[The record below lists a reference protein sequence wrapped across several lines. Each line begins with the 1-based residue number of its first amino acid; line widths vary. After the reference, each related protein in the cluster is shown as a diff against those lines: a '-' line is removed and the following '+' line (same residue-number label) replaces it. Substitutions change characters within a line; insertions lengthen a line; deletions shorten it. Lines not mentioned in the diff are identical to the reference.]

1 MKKKHKILL
10 AAVGL
15 TAVVTAAAAAGTAGS
30 SGDPLVTL
38 SYLTGVFQ
46 PQVMEEVDQA
56 VADNETQLK
65 SDLDAAIEQWEDQ
78 LGQGSASSST
88 YQVVTLTNGQTLT
101 GEVGCEVMLRV
112 GSAKC
117 VSSSS
122 PGLID
127 TTAGTTLNNGGALVT
142 NHLYMVTIDTR
153 SVTATAATTKLL
165 VRGSYTIS

>member
-56 VADNETQLK
+56 VAGIERVVL
-65 SDLDAAIEQWEDQ
+65 DL
-78 LGQGSASSST
+78 
-88 YQVVTLTNGQTLT
+88 
-101 GEVGCEVMLRV
+101 
-112 GSAKC
+112 
-117 VSSSS
+117 
-122 PGLID
+122 
-127 TTAGTTLNNGGALVT
+127 
-142 NHLYMVTIDTR
+142 
-153 SVTATAATTKLL
+153 
-165 VRGSYTIS
+165 